1 MPTPNLQKL
10 ERSFKAIRIGAVRDV
25 QRIERRVRADGLI
38 ERDEQ
43 AQIAVSGLAEEFYKW
58 QEVEVKFS
66 TVFVN
71 ATGQRD
77 SPFTRPHVSVG
88 SELYT
93 STPVAITAVVM
104 QWQTNERDETLG
116 AKVAVGVLATDQA
129 TKFRG
134 AVHLTFQGYGQPLN
148 TFNDEEL
155 IS

>member
-1 MPTPNLQKL
+1 MAAPNLQKL

-43 AQIAVSGLAEEFYKW
+43 VQFGVSGLAEEFYKW
-58 QEVEVKFS
+58 QEVEAKFS
-66 TVFVN
+66 TIFVN
-71 ATGQRD
+71 ASGQRD
-77 SPFTRPHVSVG
+77 SPFTRPHVAVG
-88 SELYT
+88 TELYT
-93 STPVAITAVVM
+93 QTPVALAAVVM
-104 QWQTNERDETLG
+104 KWQTNERDETLG
-116 AKVAVGVLATDQA
+116 ARVAIGVLATDQA

-155 IS
+155 IT